1 MASPDIKERV
11 AALSTPKAV
20 GGEGLVSDP
29 Q

>member
-20 GGEGLVSDP
+20 GEGLVSDP